1 MRFRQIFR
9 LIGILNFFLGLS
21 MLAPLIVSL
30 IYSDGSFFS
39 LLYSFIIT
47 SGGGIVLFF
56 LIKKGDYTSL
66 SQREGMAI
74 VTLSWL
80 SAGFFGS
87 LPFLFS
93 GSIPNIT
100 DAYFESISGFT
111 TTGASIINNIESLPN
126 GILFWRSLT
135 QWIGGMGIIVLSI
148 AILPFLGVGG
158 MQLYK
163 AEIPS
168 PVVDKLQPRISETAK
183 TLWKVYLFITL
194 LEIGL
199 LFLGRMPL
207 FDSICH
213 AFCTMP
219 TGGFSTQNG
228 SIAQY
233 NSAYFEGVITVF
245 MILAGIN
252 FSLHFKFLK
261 GDFKVFGRDPECRV
275 FISILVILIILVTFN
290 IYGPIYHS
298 LSHAFRHAAFQVSSI
313 ITTTGFVTSN
323 YAKWPALSQIILL
336 LCMFIGA
343 MAGSTG
349 GAIKIMRI
357 ILLAK
362 HGYREIFRLVHPHA
376 VRPIKLGGKPV
387 PEEVLNSI
395 WGFFILYLTLFIVAV
410 IIMSSIGLD
419 IVTSFASVAA
429 TIGNIGPGFGLVGPV
444 NNYLSVP
451 DLGKWVLIFCMILGR
466 LEIYTVI
473 IMLAPA
479 YWRK

>member
-47 SGGGIVLFF
+47 SGSGIVLFF

-66 SQREGMAI
+66 SQRDGMAI

-135 QWIGGMGIIVLSI
+135 QWMGGMGIIVLSI

-183 TLWKVYLFITL
+183 TLWKVYLSITL
-194 LEIGL
+194 FEIVL
-199 LFLGRMPL
+199 LSIGEMPV

-228 SIAQY
+228 SIAQF

-261 GDFKVFGRDPECRV
+261 GDFKVFSRDPECRV

-298 LSHAFRHAAFQVSSI
+298 LSHAFRHAAFQVTSI
-313 ITTTGFVTSN
+313 ITTTGFVTAN
-323 YAKWPALSQIILL
+323 YAQWPALSQIILL

-349 GAIKIMRI
+349 GAIKIMRV
-357 ILLAK
+357 ILLVK
-362 HGYREIFRLVHPHA
+362 HGYREIFRLIHPHA
-376 VRPIKLGGKPV
+376 VMSIKLGGKPV

-395 WGFFILYLTLFIVAV
+395 WGFFILYLGLFIVAV

-419 IVTSFASVAA
+419 TVTSFASVAA
-429 TIGNIGPGFGLVGPV
+429 TIGNVGPGFGLVGPAS
-444 NNYLSVP
+444 NYLSVP

>member
-21 MLAPLIVSL
+21 MLAPLGISL
-30 IYSDGSFFS
+30 IFADGSFYP
-39 LLYSFIIT
+39 LLYSLVLT
-47 SGGGIVLFF
+47 SGSGITLFF
-56 LIKKGDYTSL
+56 LIKRTDYSSL
-66 SQREGMAI
+66 NHREGMAV
-74 VTLSWL
+74 VTLAWL

-87 LPFLFS
+87 LPFLLS
-93 GSIPNIT
+93 GSVGTIT

-111 TTGASIINNIESLPN
+111 TTGASILGNIESLPH

-135 QWIGGMGIIVLSI
+135 QWMGGMGIIVLSI

-183 TLWKVYLFITL
+183 TLWKVYLLITL

-199 LFLGRMPL
+199 LFAGGMSL
-207 FDSICH
+207 FDSVCH
-213 AFCTMP
+213 TFCTMP

-233 NSAYFEGVITVF
+233 NSAYLEGVITVF
-245 MILAGIN
+245 MLLAGVN
-252 FSLHFKFLK
+252 FSLHFRFLK
-261 GDFKVFGRDPECRV
+261 GNVKVFGRDPECRV
-275 FISILVILIILVTFN
+275 FLSILAVLILLATYN
-290 IYGPIYHS
+290 IHGSAYHS
-298 LSHAFRHAAFQVSSI
+298 IGNAFRYAAFQVTSI
-313 ITTTGFVTSN
+313 ITTTGFVTAN
-323 YAKWPALSQIILL
+323 YETWPALSQIILV

-349 GAIKIMRI
+349 GAIKVMRI
-357 ILLAK
+357 IVLVK
-362 HGYREIFRLVHPHA
+362 HGYQEIFRLVHPRA
-376 VRPIKLGGKPV
+376 VRSIRLGGKPV
-387 PEEVLNSI
+387 PGEVLNSV
-395 WGFFILYLTLFIVAV
+395 WGFFIFYVTLFIVAV
-410 IIMSSIGLD
+410 VIMSFIGLD
-419 IVTSFASVAA
+419 VVTSFASVAA
-429 TIGNIGPGFGLVGPV
+429 TLGNVGPGFGLVGPIG
-444 NNYLSVP
+444 NYLSVP
-451 DLGKWVLIFCMILGR
+451 DPGKWTLIFCMVLGR

>member
-21 MLAPLIVSL
+21 MLLPLTVSL
-30 IYSDGSFFS
+30 IYSDGSFLS
-39 LLYSFIIT
+39 LLFSFIIT
-47 SGGGIVLFF
+47 SGTGIALFF
-56 LIKKGDYTSL
+56 LIEKINYVSL
-66 SQREGMAI
+66 SQREGVAI
-74 VTLSWL
+74 VTFGWL
-80 SAGFFGS
+80 SAGLFGS

-93 GSIPNIT
+93 TSIGTLTN
-100 DAYFESISGFT
+100 AYFESISGFT
-111 TTGASIINNIESLPN
+111 TTGASILANIESLPK
-126 GILFWRSLT
+126 GILFWRSQI
-135 QWIGGMGIIVLSI
+135 QWMGGMGIIVLSI

-163 AEIPS
+163 AEVPS

-183 TLWKVYLFITL
+183 ILWKVYLFITV

-199 LFLGRMPL
+199 LFIGGMTL

-228 SIAQY
+228 SIAQF
-233 NSAYFEGVITVF
+233 NNTYFDGVITFF

-252 FSLHFKFLK
+252 FSLHFRFLK
-261 GDFKVFGRDPECRV
+261 GDLRVFDKDPECRV
-275 FISILVILIILVTFN
+275 YLIILAILICLVTFN
-290 IYGPIYHS
+290 IHGTIYNS
-298 LSHAFRHAAFQVSSI
+298 LSHALRRAAFQVTSI
-313 ITTTGFVTSN
+313 ITTTGFVTVN
-323 YAKWPALSQIILL
+323 YTTWPALSLIVIL

-349 GAIKIMRI
+349 GAIKIIRI
-357 ILLAK
+357 ILLFK
-362 HGYREIFRLVHPHA
+362 HGYQEIFRLIHPHA
-376 VRPIKLGGKPV
+376 VRSIKLGGKPV
-387 PEEVLNSI
+387 PAEVLNSI
-395 WGFFILYLTLFIVAV
+395 GGFFILYLGLFIVAV
-410 IIMSSIGLD
+410 IIMSVIGLD
-419 IVTSFASVAA
+419 VMTSFASVAA
-429 TIGNIGPGFGLVGPV
+429 TIGNVGPGFGLVGPV

-451 DLGKWVLIFCMILGR
+451 DVGKWVLTFCMILGR

>member
-1 MRFRQIFR
+1 MHFRQIFR

-21 MLAPLIVSL
+21 MIAPLIVSF
-30 IYSDGSFFS
+30 IYSDGSS
-39 LLYSFIIT
+39 LPILYSFIIT
-47 SGGGIVLFF
+47 SGSGIALFL
-56 LIKKGDYTSL
+56 LIKTNEYPSL

-74 VTLSWL
+74 VTLGWL

-87 LPFLFS
+87 LPFLFA
-93 GSIPNIT
+93 GSIGHIT

-111 TTGASIINNIESLPN
+111 TTGASILSDIESLPE

-135 QWIGGMGIIVLSI
+135 QWMGGMGIIVLSI

-194 LEIGL
+194 LEMGF
-199 LFLGRMPL
+199 LFVGGMPL

-213 AFCTMP
+213 AFSTMP
-219 TGGFSTQNG
+219 TGGFSTQG
-228 SIAQY
+228 ASIAQY
-233 NSAYFEGVITVF
+233 SSAYFEGVITFF
-245 MILAGIN
+245 MILAGVN

-261 GDFKVFGRDPECRV
+261 GDFRVFGRDPECRV
-275 FISILVILIILVTFN
+275 FLSLLAILILLVTLN
-290 IYGPIYHS
+290 IYGTVYHS
-298 LSHAFRHAAFQVSSI
+298 VGNAFRYATFQVTSI
-313 ITTTGFVTSN
+313 ITTTGFVTGN
-323 YAKWPALSQIILL
+323 YTNWPGLSQIILL

-349 GAIKIMRI
+349 GAIKVMRI
-357 ILLAK
+357 ILLVK
-362 HGYREIFRLVHPHA
+362 HGYQEIFRLIHPHA
-376 VRPIKLGGKPV
+376 VRSIKLGGKPV
-387 PEEVLNSI
+387 PAEVLNSI
-395 WGFFILYLTLFIVAV
+395 GGFFILYLGLFILAV
-410 IIMSSIGLD
+410 IIMSAIGLD

-429 TIGNIGPGFGLVGPV
+429 TIGNVGPGFGLVGPV
-444 NNYLSVP
+444 KNYLSIP
-451 DLGKWVLIFCMILGR
+451 DLGKWVLIFCMLLGR

-473 IMLAPA
+473 ILLAPA

>member
-21 MLAPLIVSL
+21 MLAPLTISL

-47 SGGGIVLFF
+47 SGSGISLFF
-56 LIKKGDYTSL
+56 LIKKTDYLSL

-74 VTLSWL
+74 VTFGWL
-80 SAGFFGS
+80 TAGFFGS

-93 GSIPNIT
+93 GAIGSLTN
-100 DAYFESISGFT
+100 AYFESISGFT
-111 TTGASIINNIESLPN
+111 TTGASILSNIESLPK
-126 GILFWRSLT
+126 GILFWRSQT
-135 QWIGGMGIIVLSI
+135 QWMGGMGIIVLSI
-148 AILPFLGVGG
+148 AILPFLRVGG

-163 AEIPS
+163 AEVPS

-183 TLWKVYLFITL
+183 ILWKVYLFITV

-199 LFLGRMPL
+199 LFIGGMPI

-233 NSAYFEGVITVF
+233 NSAYFDGIITIF
-245 MILAGIN
+245 MILAGVN

-275 FISILVILIILVTFN
+275 FLFILAILILLVTFN
-290 IYGPIYHS
+290 IYETIYYS
-298 LSHAFRHAAFQVSSI
+298 ISNAFRRAAFQVTSI
-313 ITTTGFVTSN
+313 ITTTGFVTVN
-323 YAKWPALSQIILL
+323 YTEWPALSQIIIL

-357 ILLAK
+357 ILLVK
-362 HGYREIFRLVHPHA
+362 HGYQELFRLVHPHA
-376 VRPIKLGGKPV
+376 VRSIKLGGRPV
-387 PEEVLNSI
+387 PADVLNSI
-395 WGFFILYLTLFIVAV
+395 WGFFILYMGLFVVAV

-429 TIGNIGPGFGLVGPV
+429 TIGNVGPGFGLVGPV

-451 DLGKWVLIFCMILGR
+451 DLGKWALIFCMILGR

-473 IMLAPA
+473 IMLVPA

>member
-21 MLAPLIVSL
+21 MLAPLIVSI

-47 SGGGIVLFF
+47 SGSGIVLFF
-56 LIKKGDYTSL
+56 LIKRGDYTSL

-100 DAYFESISGFT
+100 NAYFESISGFT
-111 TTGASIINNIESLPN
+111 TTGASIISNIESLPK
-126 GILFWRSLT
+126 GILLWRSLT
-135 QWIGGMGIIVLSI
+135 QWMGGMGIIVLSI

-168 PVVDKLQPRISETAK
+168 PIVDKLQPRISETAK

-228 SIAQY
+228 SIAQF

-261 GDFKVFGRDPECRV
+261 GAFRVFDRDPECRV

-298 LSHAFRHAAFQVSSI
+298 LSHAFRHAAFQVTSI

-323 YAKWPALSQIILL
+323 YANWPALSQIILL

-419 IVTSFASVAA
+419 IITSFASVAA

-444 NNYLSVP
+444 NNYLPVP

>member
-47 SGGGIVLFF
+47 SGSGIVLFF
-56 LIKKGDYTSL
+56 LIKRGDYTSL

-100 DAYFESISGFT
+100 NAYFESISGFT
-111 TTGASIINNIESLPN
+111 TTGASIISNIESLPK
-126 GILFWRSLT
+126 GILLWRSLT
-135 QWIGGMGIIVLSI
+135 QWMGGMGIIVLSI

-228 SIAQY
+228 SIAQF

-298 LSHAFRHAAFQVSSI
+298 LNHAFRHAAFQVTSI

-419 IVTSFASVAA
+419 IITSFASVAA

-444 NNYLSVP
+444 NNYLPVP

>member
-1 MRFRQIFR
+1 MRFGQIFR

-21 MLAPLIVSL
+21 MVAPLSVSL
-30 IYSDGSFFS
+30 IYSDGSFFP
-39 LLYSFIIT
+39 LLYSFLIT
-47 SGGGIVLFF
+47 SGSGLLLFVLT
-56 LIKKGDYTSL
+56 KTSDYPSL

-74 VTLSWL
+74 VTLGWV
-80 SAGFFGS
+80 SAGLFGA

-93 GSIPNIT
+93 GSISSIT
-100 DAYFESISGFT
+100 HAYFESISGFT
-111 TTGASIINNIESLPN
+111 TTGASILSNIESLPK

-135 QWIGGMGIIVLSI
+135 QWMGGMGIIVLSI
-148 AILPFLGVGG
+148 AILPFLGIGG

-199 LFLGRMPL
+199 LFMGGMSM

-228 SIAQY
+228 SIAQFH
-233 NSAYFEGVITVF
+233 SAYFEAVITFF
-245 MILAGIN
+245 MILAGVN

-261 GDFKVFGRDPECRV
+261 GDLKVFGRDPECRV
-275 FISILVILIILVTFN
+275 FLLILALLVLIVTVNTYCSVYSSIAC
-290 IYGPIYHS
+290 
-298 LSHAFRHAAFQVSSI
+298 AFRYAAFQVTSI
-313 ITTTGFVTSN
+313 LTTTGFVTSN
-323 YAKWPALSQIILL
+323 YAQWPALSKIILL
-336 LCMFIGA
+336 LCMFLGA

-357 ILLAK
+357 ILLVK
-362 HGYREIFRLVHPHA
+362 HGFREIFSLIHPHA
-376 VRPIKLGGKPV
+376 VRSIKLGGKPV
-387 PEEVLNSI
+387 PPEVLNSI
-395 WGFFILYLTLFIVAV
+395 WGFFILYLGLFIIAV
-410 IIMSSIGLD
+410 IIMSSLGLD
-419 IVTSFASVAA
+419 TMTSFASVAA
-429 TIGNIGPGFGLVGPV
+429 TIGNVGPGLGLVGPV
-444 NNYLSVP
+444 NNYLPVP

>member
-1 MRFRQIFR
+1 MRYRQIFR

-21 MLAPLIVSL
+21 MLAPLSISL
-30 IYSDGSFFS
+30 IYSDGSFFP
-39 LLYSFIIT
+39 LLYSFIIS
-47 SGGGIVLFF
+47 SGTGITLFF
-56 LIKKGDYTSL
+56 LIGKVNYASL
-66 SQREGMAI
+66 RQRESMAI
-74 VTLSWL
+74 VTFGWL
-80 SAGFFGS
+80 TAGFFGS

-93 GSIPNIT
+93 GSIGTLTN
-100 DAYFESISGFT
+100 AYFESISGFT
-111 TTGASIINNIESLPN
+111 TTGATILDNIESLPK
-126 GILFWRSLT
+126 GILFWRSQT
-135 QWIGGMGIIVLSI
+135 QWLGGMGIIVLSI

-163 AEIPS
+163 AEVPS

-183 TLWKVYLFITL
+183 ILWKVYLLFTV

-199 LFLGRMPL
+199 LFMGGMPL

-233 NSAYFEGVITVF
+233 NNAYFDTVITFF

-261 GDFKVFGRDPECRV
+261 GDFKVFGRDPECRTLLLIV
-275 FISILVILIILVTFN
+275 IILIALVTFN
-290 IYGPIYHS
+290 IYETVYSTI
-298 LSHAFRHAAFQVSSI
+298 SHALRLAAFQVISI
-313 ITTTGFVTSN
+313 ITTTGFITAN
-323 YAKWPALSQIILL
+323 YETWPSLSQIIIL

-349 GAIKIMRI
+349 GGIKIIRI
-357 ILLAK
+357 ILLVK
-362 HGYREIFRLVHPHA
+362 YGYQEIFKFIHPHA
-376 VRPIKLGGKPV
+376 VRSIKLGGKPV
-387 PEEVLNSI
+387 PAEVLNSI
-395 WGFFILYLTLFIVAV
+395 WGFFILYLGVFLLAV
-410 IIMSSIGLD
+410 IIISLLGLD
-419 IVTSFASVAA
+419 ITTSFASVAA
-429 TIGNIGPGFGLVGPV
+429 TIGNVGPGFGIVGPV
-444 NNYLSVP
+444 NNYLPIP
-451 DLGKWVLIFCMILGR
+451 DIGKWVLVFCMILGR

-473 IMLAPA
+473 IMFAPA